1 MAKQLTISRFFKPI
15 ETNKDKDKTKT
26 DTITQKKLNSST
38 DSSLLIGTT
47 PETSIILTDEEE
59 EEDAHDVL
67 NITMKGSKKE
77 QKIDISHTQS
87 NIVRQPTLKRP
98 NFLLPARDE
107 TLKLDEMVPVIKK
120 PKIDSSKSFTSS
132 KNKHT
137 FKLTPLDEQVLK
149 LKMDN
154 MDKILVIR
162 VGYKYKCFA
171 QDAITVSKILQIKLI
186 EGKLT
191 FDGSNPNDKNFKQ
204 FAYCSFPD
212 VRLNINLERLIHHD
226 LKIGV
231 VEQSSNNDNSN
242 VFDRKVTNVISKATY
257 GVNIAK
263 SIKYKDTNLLGDNRS
278 IWVMRLDKSNVDRLA
293 IIYTLLSVNLNSG
306 EIVFDQFFEKL
317 SSFDNL
323 LTKIK
328 YLEPIE
334 VLITNNNAEA
344 NDDYIATLHKFL
356 KDHNCQRHDLPTIPT
371 DATAISNDEIYNNLS
386 FTKINQLENIPK
398 NIDELIKIMYFHLKQ
413 YNTENVLTIYSNYKP
428 FGSKIYMLL
437 DGNTIDSLDI
447 FSNEGKNGSLLWILD
462 HTRTPFGFRMLRE
475 WLKRPLLN
483 KVEIENR
490 LDAIECISKEV
501 SHVFFDSLNQML
513 KSMPDLLHILN
524 RITYGRSS
532 RKEVYFFLKQLSSLS
547 NHFKLHH
554 QYIDNS
560 IISKEGQIHK
570 QSILL
575 FEIFNEI
582 NELFYSHKPE
592 ILLSMINAS
601 AVLDKN
607 SEKAIVSFFNL
618 NNYDRSDGLIN
629 IQRDIDEVREELN
642 NELKHIRQILKRPHL
657 MFKDEVDYLVEVRN
671 TQIKG
676 VPDDWIKINCTKM
689 VSRFL
694 TPGCSKL
701 VDKLK
706 HHKELLV
713 IEAEAEYQHFL
724 SLIKEEYVPFKRVI
738 QKLAEYDCILSLAA
752 TSCNTNYIR
761 PQFDETQGQFIDIKN
776 GRNAVIESLD
786 VNYVPNDVKMYN
798 NKGRINIIT
807 GPNMGGKS
815 SYIRQVALLIIMA
828 QIGSFVPADS
838 MKSSLFDNILVRIGA
853 YDDLIRG
860 QSTFKVEMLE
870 ILHII
875 KNATAKSLLIL
886 DEVGRGTGTIDGK
899 AISYSLLKYFI
910 ELEKC
915 PLILFT
921 THFTMLGEQLN
932 SRNCDLLQE
941 YFMDYIEIQDEGE
954 DWQSVIF
961 LYKLKPG
968 ISKDSFGL
976 NIAKLAKI
984 DKNIINQAHKI
995 ATKIKHEEEIASS
1008 NISAKIKSILLEEA
1022 SSKNKINMFFELALS
1037 FPQTEI

>member
-1 MAKQLTISRFFKPI
+1 MAKQLTISRFFKPVEKSRI
-15 ETNKDKDKTKT
+15 QEETKT
-26 DTITQKKLNSST
+26 DTTSQKTSNSSPVN
-38 DSSLLIGTT
+38 SSLIGTT
-47 PETSIILTDEEE
+47 PETSIYLT
-59 EEDAHDVL
+59 EEDDDNEDDMVNDRNMKDFKEEQKL
-67 NITMKGSKKE
+67 NIP
-77 QKIDISHTQS
+77 HTL
-87 NIVRQPTLKRP
+87 NNAVRQPTSKRS
-98 NFLLPARDE
+98 NLPLRVPDE
-107 TLKLDEMVPVIKK
+107 TIKLDEMIPVIKK
-120 PKIDSSKSFTSS
+120 PKIDSTKLSSSSNSKRSS
-132 KNKHT
+132 
-137 FKLTPLDEQVLK
+137 KLTPLDEQVLK

-171 QDAITVSKILQIKLI
+171 QDAITVSRILQIKLI

-212 VRLNINLERLIHHD
+212 VRLNINLERLIHHN

-231 VEQSSNNDNSN
+231 VEQSNNNDSSN
-242 VFDRKVTNVISKATY
+242 VFDRKVTSVISKATY
-257 GVNIAK
+257 GVNISK
-263 SIKYKDTNLLGDNRS
+263 SIKYKDTNLLGDTKS
-278 IWVMRLDKSNVDRLA
+278 IWILQLDKSSNDDPFE
-293 IIYTLLSVNLNSG
+293 IMYTLLSVNLNSG
-306 EIVFDQFFEKL
+306 EIVFDQFLEKL
-317 SSFDNL
+317 NSLDNL
-323 LTKIK
+323 LTKVK

-334 VLITNNNAEA
+334 VLIVDNNIETNYK
-344 NDDYIATLHKFL
+344 YILMLNKFL
-356 KDHNCQRHDLPTIPT
+356 KDHNCQRHDLPTIPIEDPKT
-371 DATAISNDEIYNNLS
+371 SKDDLYNNIP
-386 FTKINQLENIPK
+386 FTQISKFEKIPK
-398 NIDELIKIMYFHLKQ
+398 NIDQLINIMYFHLKQ
-413 YNTENVLTIYSNYKP
+413 YNTENILTIGSNYKP
-428 FGSKIYMLL
+428 FDSKIYMLL
-437 DGNTIDSLDI
+437 DGNTIDALDI
-447 FSNEGKNGSLLWILD
+447 FSNEGKNGSLLWVLD

-483 KVEIENR
+483 KIEIENR

-554 QYIDNS
+554 QYINDC
-560 IISKEGQIHK
+560 IISHEGRIHK
-570 QSILL
+570 QSLL
-575 FEIFNEI
+575 LYEMFNEI
-582 NELFYSHKPE
+582 NELFYSNKPE
-592 ILLSMINAS
+592 NLLSMINVS
-601 AVLDKN
+601 AVLDKDN
-607 SEKAIVSFFNL
+607 EKQIVGFFNL
-618 NNYDRSDGLIN
+618 NNYARSDGLIK

-642 NELKHIRQILKRPHL
+642 NELKNIKQILKRPHV
-657 MFKDEVDYLVEVRN
+657 MFKDDVDYLVEVRN
-671 TQIKG
+671 TQVKG
-676 VPDDWIKINCTKM
+676 VPDNWIKVNCTKM

-694 TPGCSKL
+694 TPECSKL

-706 HHKELLV
+706 HHKGLLV
-713 IEAEAEYQHFL
+713 TEAEAEYQHFL
-724 SLIKEEYVPFKRVI
+724 SLIKDEYVPFKKII
-738 QKLAEYDCILSLAA
+738 QRLAEYDCILSQAA
-752 TSCNTNYIR
+752 TSCNVNYTR
-761 PQFDETQGQFIDIKN
+761 PRFDETQGQFIDIKN

-798 NKGRINIIT
+798 DKGRINIIT

-838 MKSSLFDNILVRIGA
+838 MKSSLFDNILIRIGA
-853 YDDLIRG
+853 YDDLIQG
-860 QSTFKVEMLE
+860 QSTFKVEMFE

-875 KNATAKSLLIL
+875 QNATAKSLLIL

-910 ELEKC
+910 ELEEC

-921 THFTMLGEQLN
+921 THFTMLGEQLK
-932 SRNCDLLQE
+932 SKNCDLLHE

-968 ISKDSFGL
+968 VSKDSFGL
-976 NIAKLAKI
+976 NVAKLAKI
-984 DKNIINQAHKI
+984 DKNIINNAHKI
-995 ATKIKHEEEIASS
+995 ASKIKHEEEITSC
-1008 NISAKIKSILLEEA
+1008 NITFKIVSILLEET
-1022 SSKNKINMFFELALS
+1022 SSKNKIIALSELASS
-1037 FPQTEI
+1037 FQ